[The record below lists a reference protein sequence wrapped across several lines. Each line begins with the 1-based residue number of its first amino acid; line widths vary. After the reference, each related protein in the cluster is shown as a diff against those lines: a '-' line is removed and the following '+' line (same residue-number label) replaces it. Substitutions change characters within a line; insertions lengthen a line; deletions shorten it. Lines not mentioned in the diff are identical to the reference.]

1 MKKAAFLLLATWMMV
16 MGFHG
21 PGYAEIYCKIKGRV
35 VDAETKEGIPD
46 VYVNAHLFR
55 HDSPKEYFVFTDD
68 EGYFTF
74 SNIIPGRYE
83 LCYNPLYPY
92 VAFPDLDR
100 LRVNYKN
107 SFVINKGEIKQVIQ
121 ELQKGGE
128 IIVNFNLSKGNLS
141 EYREK
146 IFFLDRIED
155 GEIKKEVLTVS
166 HRFDNPRF
174 KRSATGYKM
183 SGLAPGEYI
192 ICWSWRKYANFYTGD
207 DFDYAGVIKRFSL
220 SKLESKTIDI
230 DYNSTT
236 KIILDIKDKDGN
248 KFHRGSVEIY
258 KKAEI
263 NGESVYYKVWNYSY
277 EHKDFLLKPIIIEPG
292 IYIIYFYFGG
302 ELISQDGN
310 IIKFDD
316 NQFLVEIGENQI
328 TILNLVVTIRS
339 RTLPGLENLT
349 FIH

>member
-1 MKKAAFLLLATWMMV
+1 MMV
-16 MGFHG
+16 MFFQG

-46 VYVNAHLFR
+46 VYVNAHLWR
-55 HDSPKEYFVFTDD
+55 HDNPKEYYVFTDD

-74 SNIIPGRYE
+74 SNVIPGRYE

-92 VAFPDLDR
+92 VPFPDQDQLR
-100 LRVNYKN
+100 LNYKN
-107 SFVINKGEIKQVIQ
+107 SFIINKGEIKQVIR

-128 IIVNFNLSKGNLS
+128 IIVNFKLSKDNLS
-141 EYREK
+141 EYGEK
-146 IFFLDRIED
+146 NYYLDRLED

-192 ICWSWRKYANFYTGD
+192 ICWSWRKYANYYTGD
-207 DFDYAGVIKRFSL
+207 DVDYAGVIKRFSL

-248 KFHRGSVEIY
+248 KFNRGHIELCKEIVV
-258 KKAEI
+258 
-263 NGESVYYKVWNYSY
+263 NGEFFFYRVWNYKY
-277 EHKDFLLKPIIIEPG
+277 DNKDFLLKPIVIEPG
-292 IYIIYFYFGG
+292 KYFIEVGSG
-302 ELISQDGN
+302 DLIGQDEKL
-310 IIKFDD
+310 IDFKY
-316 NQFLVEIGENQI
+316 NQFVKNIEEDGDVTLTLLVSISGKE
-328 TILNLVVTIRS
+328 
-339 RTLPGLENLT
+339 LPETENLT